1 MRQYS
6 PALAADVKQ
15 QREQQLAQAQRDYE
29 SNPESA
35 DAIIWVGRRLAYLG
49 RYREA
54 IAAFTEGTRKF
65 PDDARLYRHR
75 GHRYITVRRFSDAVH
90 DLEFASILERGK
102 ADQVEPDGLPNARN
116 IPLGSLQSN
125 IFYHLGLA
133 YYLQGDFDRALTA
146 YRQCLA
152 LAKNP
157 DRLAATTYW
166 MFMTLRRLG
175 RVQEAEKLLEP
186 ISVDLDVIENV
197 AYHKLLLMYGGEIA
211 PEELVRQDP
220 NNTDGATTLYG
231 IGNWWFINGQPER
244 ALPLWRK
251 VLDGNQSFTFGYIAA
266 EAEVARATKA
276 AL

>member
-1 MRQYS
+1 
-6 PALAADVKQ
+6 
-15 QREQQLAQAQRDYE
+15 
-29 SNPESA
+29 
-35 DAIIWVGRRLAYLG
+35 
-49 RYREA
+49 
-54 IAAFTEGTRKF
+54 
-65 PDDARLYRHR
+65 
-75 GHRYITVRRFSDAVH
+75 
-90 DLEFASILERGK
+90 
-102 ADQVEPDGLPNARN
+102 
-116 IPLGSLQSN
+116 
-125 IFYHLGLA
+125 
-133 YYLQGDFDRALTA
+133 
-146 YRQCLA
+146 
-152 LAKNP
+152 
-157 DRLAATTYW
+157 

-251 VLDGNQSFTFGYIAA
+251 VLDGNQPFTFGYIAA